1 MLGLG
6 LGLVVGLG
14 EVLGDGV
21 VRALL
26 AALEAVVEG
35 GRVSGPGPWL
45 AKYSATGTTIMPTS
59 TVRMK
64 VTAPHSRRTK
74 AQFTRDEV

>member
-1 MLGLG
+1 LLGLG
-6 LGLVVGLG
+6 VGLVVLAG
-14 EVLGDGV
+14 EA

-26 AALEAVVEG
+26 AALDAVLDG
-35 GRVSGPGPWL
+35 GTVSGPGPWL
-45 AKYSATGTTIMPTS
+45 AKKRARGTTIMPTM
-59 TVRMK
+59 TVRTK